1 MADKLTLDVMAAK
14 EAKMSYGQWM
24 AMKYAQAAAPAQT
37 PAVDRKLNPNR
48 TSFCAYCGKPFER
61 NKRHRNY
68 CSSDC
73 YDKQHV
79 KRCLER
85 YHTKRGGATE

>member
-24 AMKYAQAAAPAQT
+24 AMKYSQATAPVQT
-37 PAVDRKLNPNR
+37 PAVERKPDPNR

-61 NKRHRNY
+61 NKRHRHY

-73 YDKQHV
+73 YDK
-79 KRCLER
+79 KNNERALER
-85 YHTKRGGATE
+85 YHTKHGGETE